1 MKICCTCKQEK
12 LFTEFN
18 KNKST
23 KDGLHKQCKDCL
35 RSYRQ
40 KNSEKIKKKIREHQ
54 QKNSLHRKEYLK
66 KYREENKDA
75 IKEKINKWREENKEE
90 LKIKNSRRNKIYKEQ
105 NPKSVMLYS
114 AKQRAKKNNLD
125 FDITENDFEIPEY
138 CPILGLKLTSEEGKP
153 SDSSASLDKIIP
165 ELGYVV
171 GNIQVISRLANMMKN
186 KATIEQLKLFA
197 LWVNNNFGEKK

>member
-35 RSYRQ
+35 KLYREQ
-40 KNSEKIKKKIREHQ
+40 NSDRIKSKIKEHQNKNSEA
-54 QKNSLHRKEYLK
+54 RKEYLRR
-66 KYREENKDA
+66 YREENKEKLKQKQKEHRNKN
-75 IKEKINKWREENKEE
+75 KEK
-90 LKIKNSRRNKIYKEQ
+90 LKIKDSIRRKIYKEQ

-114 AKQRAKKNNLD
+114 AKQRAKKNNLE
-125 FDITENDFEIPEY
+125 FNITENDFEIPEF
-138 CPILGLKLTSEEGKP
+138 CPILGLKLTFEEGKP

-171 GNIQVISRLANMMKN
+171 GNVQVISRLANMMKS
-186 KATIEQLKLFA
+186 KATVEQLRLFA
-197 LWVNNNFGEKK
+197 LWINNNFGEFK